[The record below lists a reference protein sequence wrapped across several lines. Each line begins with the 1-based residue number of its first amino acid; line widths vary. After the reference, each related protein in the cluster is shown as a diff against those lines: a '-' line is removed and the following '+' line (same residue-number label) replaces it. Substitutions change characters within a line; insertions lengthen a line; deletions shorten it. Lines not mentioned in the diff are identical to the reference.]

1 MESEIREDLA
11 MRVLAIGSAASAFL
25 TFMLFGAA
33 SVQANVIYDNGGM
46 DLADLFFSDSGFGF
60 QRFDD
65 FNISGSGTV
74 VLGDVHWWGAYSAF
88 PDTSMDPADPDDF
101 TIQIWSDSG
110 GSPNAL
116 VYDLSFGPVDRVA
129 TGLSVGGTERG
140 ALLLPGLGDRR
151 DPHSPRSIGW
161 TVESDRPRYRGIAMA
176 WLSFAGCSAG

>member
-1 MESEIREDLA
+1 

-116 VYDLSFGPVDRVA
+116 VYDLSFGPVDQYA
-129 TGLSVGGTERG
+129 CQ
-140 ALLLPGLGDRR
+140 ADAF
-151 DPHSPRSIGW
+151 RSAIRSGQPAP
-161 TVESDRPRYRGIAMA
+161 TPLDDAIANMAVIDAVFASAASDA
-176 WLSFAGCSAG
+176 WCAV